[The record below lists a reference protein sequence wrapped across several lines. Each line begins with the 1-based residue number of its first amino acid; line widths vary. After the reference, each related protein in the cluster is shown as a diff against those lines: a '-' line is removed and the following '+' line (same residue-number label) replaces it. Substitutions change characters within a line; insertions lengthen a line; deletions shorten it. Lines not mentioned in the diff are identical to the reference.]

1 MSDEKVNASDE
12 KHVETDT
19 ANDKSVN
26 DSAPEVK
33 ESTEKESNIKTSEN
47 DSDKAGSQIEKIE
60 PSSSN
65 DTRKMPKIDDDQD
78 DDYEPIDVDPVIK
91 VEETPRH
98 NANFADSS
106 SSPSSSAPSSASY
119 NDDSTSSSWNNR
131 SNSYNHYENN
141 YKRKRVIKQQ
151 RPQNGMSN
159 RRDNR
164 YNPSEF
170 SSRGYQQHNQYQPQ
184 YNNSYNDNNTYHDNN
199 SQSFQNGPPPQPA
212 SERPAWMPDHVFQ
225 QQQNSLVQS
234 QKVTEGNN
242 EFNDNNV
249 NSRYDTRPYE
259 NENNASS
266 QFNHNS
272 HLSQD
277 ERVRLHYNQR
287 TFQSRREKRT
297 ESKILKLR
305 SFNNCIKYILVNKFA
320 KTNGTVLDLGCG
332 KGGDMAKWDSINTE
346 NYVGIDISDF
356 SIKEAVKRYSKS
368 RYKFHAIFL
377 TGDAF
382 KTPVPKLL
390 TGFEDQ
396 VPPDYQF
403 DTVSMQF
410 CLHYAFESEETIRSL
425 LENVSKSLKVG
436 GMFIG
441 TIPSSDFIKWKFEK
455 LQPDELKWGNSIYSV
470 EFPKKTIVDGSFV
483 PTYGNT
489 YTYFLVDA
497 VDNVPEFVVPFE
509 VFRGLCEE
517 YNLELRFK
525 KNFIETFNTE
535 IPKWFQKL
543 PKPLL
548 DHMRRPDG
556 TYGVS
561 GDDKGAALFYLAF
574 AFEKVGYE

>member
-1 MSDEKVNASDE
+1 MSDETVNISDE
-12 KHVETDT
+12 KHIETDT
-19 ANDKSVN
+19 GDNKSVKE
-26 DSAPEVK
+26 SASEVK
-33 ESTEKESNIKTSEN
+33 ESLDKQPNIKTSERHM
-47 DSDKAGSQIEKIE
+47 DKLETHTENSKPE
-60 PSSSN
+60 PSN

-91 VEETPRH
+91 VEEIPRH
-98 NANFADSS
+98 SAGSDFTDSS
-106 SSPSSSAPSSASY
+106 SSSSSAAHSSAPY
-119 NDDSTSSSWNNR
+119 NDDRSRSSWNSR
-131 SNSYNHYENN
+131 SNSHNQYENN

-164 YNPSEF
+164 YGSPEF
-170 SSRGYQQHNQYQPQ
+170 SSRGYQQRNQYQPE
-184 YNNSYNDNNTYHDNN
+184 YNNSYNDNNSYHDN
-199 SQSFQNGPPPQPA
+199 SQQSFQNSPPPT

-234 QKVTEGNN
+234 QKVTDRNN
-242 EFNDNNV
+242 EFNDYSANA
-249 NSRYDTRPYE
+249 RPYD
-259 NENNASS
+259 NEPNASS

-277 ERVRLHYNQR
+277 EKVRLHYNQR

-305 SFNNCIKYILVNKFA
+305 SFNNCIKYILINKFA

-455 LQPDELKWGNSIYSV
+455 LKPDELKWGNSIYSV
-470 EFPKKTIVDGSFV
+470 EFPQKTIVDGSFV